1 MASSKFLDPTRH
13 NNYWPSI
20 VFAVPDQFSTHNL
33 GRVLAG
39 VEKQHSCCTCPG
51 AEVIRT
57 VLARRK
63 LLNEKGP
70 TRWDDNWHGEG
81 GN

>member
-13 NNYWPSI
+13 NNYWPNAA
-20 VFAVPDQFSTHNL
+20 FDVPNAFSNFSL
-33 GRVLAG
+33 ERVLSSL
-39 VEKQHSCCTCPG
+39 EKQHPGCTCPG